1 MLYQSLLL
9 VVSSLFCF
17 SSQAPVENHTKRSY
31 SNGPVLTANFPDP
44 GFVYTGGTYY
54 AFATSNGQQNIPV
67 ATSPDF
73 NTWTVTGQDAL
84 PTIPSWSTGAIWA
97 PDVIQL
103 VSSSPRTHSQHACT
117 NPEQADGIFVL
128 YFSGASSQDPS
139 KHCVGV
145 ATSSNPAGPY
155 TPSNTPL
162 VCPLDQ
168 GGAIDSAGY
177 VDDDG
182 NVYVVYKIDGN
193 SLGGGGACGNGDGS
207 HATPIMLQQVSA
219 SDGITHI
226 GSPTQILDRGPY
238 DGPLIEAPSLVK
250 SNGVY
255 VLFFSSNC
263 YNGPSYD
270 TSYATATN
278 IAGPYTKS
286 SAPLLVTGG
295 DGGRLNSPGGT
306 TVSKDGTKILFHADQ
321 NPSDANVRQMWTGNI
336 QISGTTV
343 TI

>member
-1 MLYQSLLL
+1 MLYRFLLAA
-9 VVSSLFCF
+9 SSIIGL
-17 SSQAPVENHTKRSY
+17 SSQAPIGNLIKRSY
-31 SNGPVLTANFPDP
+31 SDGPVITANFPDP
-44 GFVYTGGTYY
+44 GFVYTQGTYY
-54 AFATSNGQQNIPV
+54 AFGTNNGKQNIPL
-67 ATSPDF
+67 ATSADF

-84 PTIPSWSTGAIWA
+84 PTIPTWSTGAIWA

-103 VSSSPRTHSQHACT
+103 VSSSSRSACWPACT
-117 NPEQADGIFVL
+117 NSEQADGSFVI
-128 YFSGASSQDPS
+128 YFSAATTQDPS

-155 TPSNTPL
+155 APSNTPFA
-162 VCPLDQ
+162 CPLDQ

-177 VDDDG
+177 INDDG
-182 NVYVVYKIDGN
+182 SVYVVYKIDGN
-193 SLGGGGACGNGDGS
+193 SLGGGGVCGNGDGS
-207 HATPIMLQQVSA
+207 HATPIMLQQVSP
-219 SDGITHI
+219 SDGITLI
-226 GSPTQILDRGPY
+226 GGPTQVLDRGPY

-255 VLFFSSNC
+255 FLFFSSNC

-270 TSYATATN
+270 TSYATATD

-286 SAPLLVTGG
+286 SAPLLTTGG

-321 NPSDANVRQMWTGNI
+321 NPSDASIRQMWTADI